1 MPTPQIQAQVQAV
14 RDRNFQGVSFFY
26 YETMWNFDTNN
37 VARRKTAFQNLF
49 TSNVTRPN
57 LVQEQAVRS
66 EG

>member
-1 MPTPQIQAQVQAV
+1 
-14 RDRNFQGVSFFY
+14 
-26 YETMWNFDTNN
+26 MWNFDTNN